1 VSLKVPAGTQSGKVF
16 RLRGKG
22 VATVRDPRQ
31 GDLFAKVAVE
41 TPVHLTAEQKELLEK
56 LEASLRSGGEKH
68 SPREDGWLDKVKRFF
83 DSIS

>member
-1 VSLKVPAGTQSGKVF
+1 M
-16 RLRGKG
+16 
-22 VATVRDPRQ
+22 
-31 GDLFAKVAVE
+31 E

-56 LEASLRSGGEKH
+56 LEASLRSGGEKD